1 SYLDCVNRIELAGES
16 LDEHWENRLSGYRR
30 DLRDWALR
38 MRAVA
43 PERRLE
49 FAKLKMDEMASRI
62 ETTMTREIAKARRR
76 FGVSHGAFGEIRPER
91 FLSGCRQRLRLLDE
105 RGRRVVDSRLSVL
118 KQRFI
123 ELGAELRAIGPSA
136 TLKRGYSILA
146 KEDGSVIASVSDL
159 AENERIR
166 ATLADGESWLIPDK
180 E

>member
-1 SYLDCVNRIELAGES
+1 
-16 LDEHWENRLSGYRR
+16 
-30 DLRDWALR
+30 
-38 MRAVA
+38 M
-43 PERRLE
+43 
-49 FAKLKMDEMASRI
+49 
-62 ETTMTREIAKARRR
+62 
-76 FGVSHGAFGEIRPER
+76 
-91 FLSGCRQRLRLLDE
+91 
-105 RGRRVVDSRLSVL
+105 VDSRLSVL